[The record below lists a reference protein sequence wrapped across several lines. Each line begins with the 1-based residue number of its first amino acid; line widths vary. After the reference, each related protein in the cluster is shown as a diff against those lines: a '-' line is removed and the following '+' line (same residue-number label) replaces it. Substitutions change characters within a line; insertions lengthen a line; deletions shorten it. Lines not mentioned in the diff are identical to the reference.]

1 MLATSSP
8 HPVLETLSSRNLL
21 PARCRAVYLT
31 GSRVRG
37 WDNVASDVDVVVV
50 SPQPFTPPVDAAELV
65 GQGALRIRHAK
76 VSIEGRDHDLE
87 YWTEDQ
93 VGALLRK
100 VSWQVFELGQ
110 GQERQ
115 FMVYE
120 INFLDRI
127 THALALHGEPALH
140 AWQETLRASAFR
152 AARVAYWLHE
162 ARNYRAASQ
171 GQLASGDVHSATLC
185 ARLTVE
191 CAVDALL
198 ARHGQLSASGKW
210 RARRFMEISPGTLSF
225 ERYWRLQTLDGF
237 DDAHPEAW
245 ISAALNEVSPVVEET
260 DAWLRA
266 EHARN
271 HGAACGTAGAAETA
285 SDHDETGEVRP

>member
-8 HPVLETLSSRNLL
+8 HPVMETLSSRNLL
-21 PARCRAVYLT
+21 PTRCRAVYLT

-37 WDNVASDVDVVVV
+37 WDNDASDVDVVVV
-50 SPQPFTPPVDAAELV
+50 SPEPFTPPVEAAELV

-76 VSIEGRDHDLE
+76 VRIEGRDHDLE
-87 YWTEDQ
+87 YWTDDQ
-93 VGALLRK
+93 VEELLRK
-100 VSWQVFELGQ
+100 VSWQVFELGK

-120 INFLDRI
+120 INFLDR
-127 THALALHGEPALH
+127 LAHSLAMHGEPALR
-140 AWQETLRASAFR
+140 AWQDTLRASAFR

-162 ARNYRAASQ
+162 ARNYRAACE
-171 GQLASGDVHSATLC
+171 GQLTSGDVHSATLC

-198 ARHGQLSASGKW
+198 ARHGQLGPSGKW
-210 RARRFMEISPGTLSF
+210 RARRFMETSPAALTF
-225 ERYWRLQTLDGF
+225 ERYWRLQTLEGF
-237 DDAHPEAW
+237 DAAHPEAW

-260 DAWLRA
+260 GAWLRA
-266 EHARN
+266 EHVRH
-271 HGAACGTAGAAETA
+271 HGADCGTADPAGTVV
-285 SDHDETGEVRP
+285 DHDEDR

>member
-8 HPVLETLSSRNLL
+8 HPVLETLSGRNLL
-21 PARCRAVYLT
+21 PEQCRAVYLT

-37 WDNVASDVDVVVV
+37 WDNDASDVDVVVV
-50 SPQPFTPPVDAAELV
+50 SPEPFTPPVEKAEFV

-76 VSIEGRDHDLE
+76 MSVEGRAHDLE

-93 VGALLRK
+93 VQRLLRK

-120 INFLDRI
+120 INFLDRLG
-127 THALALHGEPALH
+127 HVLPMHGEPAVR

-152 AARVAYWLHE
+152 AARVAFWLHE
-162 ARNYRAASQ
+162 ARNYRAASE
-171 GQLASGDVHSATLC
+171 GQLRSGDVHSATLC

-198 ARHGQLSASGKW
+198 ARHGQLSPSGKW
-210 RARRFMEISPGTLSF
+210 RARRFMEITPTTLTF
-225 ERYWRLQTLDGF
+225 DRYWRLQTMEDF
-237 DDAHPEAW
+237 DAARPGTW
-245 ISAALNEVSPVVEET
+245 ISTALNEVSPVIAEV

-266 EHARN
+266 EHDRH
-271 HGAACGTAGAAETA
+271 HGADCATPGPAVTAPG
-285 SDHDETGEVRP
+285 HDETGEECP